1 MKSRVKQNLV
11 AKRGIASVGKALSI
25 AAHERLLKGFSL
37 VVSSGGVA
45 LVRRMRNTLCREQ
58 LYMHLQ
64 TYILKSK
71 ELLLVADCF
80 KPKIYHVVLSFFR
93 HICQEPMVVI
103 PRRKK
108 VPGSTILMKHRT
120 DVQLKYCL
128 CTSHKN

>member
-11 AKRGIASVGKALSI
+11 AKRGIASGGKALSI
-25 AAHERLLKGFSL
+25 AAHQRLLKGFSL